1 MHSKKACK
9 ILSILHAFSHSI
21 ASKKENILP
30 HYTYTFF
37 PCYSERRENVEECAA
52 GQELLDAVTLDERQL
67 KAAHCSQKY
76 NLLAIKI

>member
-9 ILSILHAFSHSI
+9 ILRILHAFSHSI

-30 HYTYTFF
+30 HSVETFF
-37 PCYSERRENVEECAA
+37 HCYSERGKNVEECAA

-67 KAAHCSQKY
+67 KAAHCSQQ
-76 NLLAIKI
+76 